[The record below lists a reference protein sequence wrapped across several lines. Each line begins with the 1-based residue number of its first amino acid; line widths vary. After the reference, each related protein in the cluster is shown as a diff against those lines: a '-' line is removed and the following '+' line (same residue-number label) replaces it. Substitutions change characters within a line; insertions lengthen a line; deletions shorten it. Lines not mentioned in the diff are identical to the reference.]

1 LISKHIVIASLIA
14 VVGIT
19 SPLCVTYFVTPS
31 LIDWYEDGY
40 TIGATLDL
48 TYVKPLNTI
57 YDLSDG
63 WTVVEQEN
71 KKWLEKT
78 VSYEHGQ
85 WPDDVELNL
94 ATTEKH
100 ESGVEFR
107 TFIHSNFSW
116 IGPFPESFVFLDYT
130 VVIIGGVISGI
141 QSIMLVIKK
150 SKPDIKNVYFYQIH
164 HLVINYSK
172 NVIVFHK

>member
-1 LISKHIVIASLIA
+1 MIA

-19 SPLCVTYFVTPS
+19 GPLLVTYFATPS

-40 TIGATLDL
+40 TIGTTLDL

-63 WTVVEQEN
+63 WTVVEQDN
-71 KKWLEKT
+71 DRWLEKT
-78 VSYEHGQ
+78 VTYEHGN
-85 WPDDVELNL
+85 WPDFVKLNL
-94 ATTEKH
+94 VTTEKH
-100 ESGVEFR
+100 KSGVEFR
-107 TFIHSNFSW
+107 TFIDSNFGW
-116 IGPFPESFVFLDYT
+116 IVPFPESFVLLDYT
-130 VVIIGGVISGI
+130 ATIIGGVISAI
-141 QSIMLVIKK
+141 QSTMLAIKK